1 MQKYTIMDS
10 PVGPLLLVGG
20 PEGLAEIRFT
30 PEGQMPTV
38 DPAWERDPGALA
50 DAVGQLGEYF
60 AGTRRDFTLALD
72 PHGTPFQRAVWAA
85 LETIPYGATI
95 SYGTL
100 ARRIAKPK
108 AVRAVGAA
116 NGQNPLPIVIPCHRV
131 IGSDG
136 SLTGYGGGLPIKRA
150 LLDLERQTAGQ
161 VQGQGVLL

>member
-1 MQKYTIMDS
+1 MFKYTIMDS

-30 PEGQMPTV
+30 PEGQPPTPRA
-38 DPAWERDPGALA
+38 DWEADPGAFTEVSA
-50 DAVGQLGEYF
+50 QLGEYF

-85 LETIPYGATI
+85 LETIPYGETI
-95 SYGTL
+95 SYADL
-100 ARRIAKPK
+100 ARRINKPK

-150 LLDLERQTAGQ
+150 LLDLERQTTGQ